1 MMKYKIPKCTN
12 LTLKNLSENI
22 IHYFEMKGMP
32 QTWDI
37 FVVEFW
43 KKLIGPKTVIFA
55 KKLIGPKTVIAD
67 QALSE
72 RNDFG
77 N

>member
-1 MMKYKIPKCTN
+1 
-12 LTLKNLSENI
+12 
-22 IHYFEMKGMP
+22 MP